1 MNNETNR
8 TNIKEVLDNYFP
20 QREVIKINKTSYI
33 LMTIESL
40 ARIKSFSDY
49 FINNNTIKKE
59 KKKISGEFKDYM
71 EKLRSNEKLKPIDF
85 IKNLM
90 KNDINEKLS
99 LNEELEP
106 YIFYDFILEKLND
119 ELNEKEPDV
128 PEYFNNFA
136 KKYDTDNELKNFMED
151 YVKENHSIVSKTFN
165 GILKIISSCDLCH
178 EDEKTENKIFNV
190 IDININDFCN
200 NRNLEGYSLT
210 NFSIEDLIEFYFEE
224 RKEEIKGKKCPVC
237 EKKGKTIE
245 EKTIKKKIIEL
256 PNFLIFRINWGKF
269 EANKG
274 FKPDIEYIKPGYEY
288 LDVDEIIEIKKEYF
302 DDKAYN
308 DNNEIKD
315 SIKFQLFS
323 VIGYFF
329 DDRKEDISKH
339 RLVFINKYRT
349 NDGKWFNFWC
359 NGKGEEKLNYTDNF
373 TVPCLLFYVKIN

>member
-59 KKKISGEFKDYM
+59 EKKISGEFKDYM

-85 IKNLM
+85 IKNLI
-90 KNDINEKLS
+90 INKKLS

-151 YVKENHSIVSKTFN
+151 YVK
-165 GILKIISSCDLCH
+165 
-178 EDEKTENKIFNV
+178 
-190 IDININDFCN
+190 
-200 NRNLEGYSLT
+200 
-210 NFSIEDLIEFYFEE
+210 
-224 RKEEIKGKKCPVC
+224 KK
-237 EKKGKTIE
+237 
-245 EKTIKKKIIEL
+245 
-256 PNFLIFRINWGKF
+256 
-269 EANKG
+269 
-274 FKPDIEYIKPGYEY
+274 
-288 LDVDEIIEIKKEYF
+288 
-302 DDKAYN
+302 
-308 DNNEIKD
+308 
-315 SIKFQLFS
+315 
-323 VIGYFF
+323 
-329 DDRKEDISKH
+329 
-339 RLVFINKYRT
+339 
-349 NDGKWFNFWC
+349 
-359 NGKGEEKLNYTDNF
+359 
-373 TVPCLLFYVKIN
+373 

>member
-8 TNIKEVLDNYFP
+8 TSIKEALDNYFP
-20 QREVIKINKTSYI
+20 QREVIKINKTYYI

-59 KKKISGEFKDYM
+59 EKKISREFKDYM

-90 KNDINEKLS
+90 KNDINKKLS

-151 YVKENHSIVSKTFN
+151 YVKKNNSIVSKTFN
-165 GILKIISSCDLCH
+165 GIMKIISFCDRCK
-178 EDEKTENKIFNV
+178 EDKKTENKIFNV
-190 IDININDFCN
+190 IDINIKDFCN
-200 NRNLEGYSLT
+200 SMYFKGYSLT
-210 NFSIEDLIEFYFEE
+210 NFSLEDLIEFYFQEK
-224 RKEEIKGKKCPVC
+224 KEEIEGTRTCPKCKR
-237 EKKGKTIE
+237 EAGKTIE
-245 EKTIKKKIIEL
+245 KQIIEL

-288 LDVDEIIEIKKEYF
+288 LDVDEIIEIKKKYF
-302 DDKAYN
+302 NNKAYN

>member
-8 TNIKEVLDNYFP
+8 TSIKEALDNYFP

-59 KKKISGEFKDYM
+59 EKKISREFKDYM

-90 KNDINEKLS
+90 KNDINKKLS

-151 YVKENHSIVSKTFN
+151 YVKKNNSIVSKTFN
-165 GILKIISSCDLCH
+165 GIMKIISFCDRCK
-178 EDEKTENKIFNV
+178 EDKKTENKIFNV
-190 IDININDFCN
+190 IDINIKDFCN
-200 NRNLEGYSLT
+200 SMYFKGYSLT
-210 NFSIEDLIEFYFEE
+210 NFSLEDLIEFYFQEK
-224 RKEEIKGKKCPVC
+224 KEEIEGTRTCPKCKR
-237 EKKGKTIE
+237 EAGKTIE
-245 EKTIKKKIIEL
+245 KQIIEL

-288 LDVDEIIEIKKEYF
+288 LDVDEIIEIKKKYF
-302 DDKAYN
+302 NNKAYN